1 MIDVRKLRGVI
12 AEKGMSQRKVAE
24 IIGISEQ
31 TFYTTMR
38 KGVFSSAEIDT
49 MISVLEIED
58 PMQIFFANH
67 VAR

>member
-31 TFYTTMR
+31 TFYT